1 MKHLKNTP
9 NTLDLIENAF
19 DLLDVHNIEFGRYA
33 YEILVMLK
41 ECKDEAR
48 SEILFHLYLFFGE
61 LSGEKGDKLA
71 ERL

>member
-1 MKHLKNTP
+1 MKTFENNPDTQHLVK
-9 NTLDLIENAF
+9 NAF

-33 YEILVMLK
+33 FEILVMLK